1 MSDRETRKANVVEA
15 LNKARSMELHAI
27 HQYMNQHYNLDD
39 MDYGELAANMKLI
52 AIDEMRHCEMFA
64 ERIKEL
70 GGEPTSEV
78 AGKVVKGQ
86 EVKAIYSSDS
96 DSEDDTIFVYNEL
109 RKVCVDNGDILT
121 AKLFETIIGEEQI
134 HLNYFDNISDHIET
148 LGDTFLSKIAG
159 TPSSTGG
166 TTKGFAIAPQPR
178 TRADTHLELET
189 PKRGFLQQRPF
200 PQNCQRGSRPPFPKT
215 STLSNLCLKA
225 FSGTDCLSCRSGT
238 NAVR

>member
-1 MSDRETRKANVVEA
+1 MADREARKANVVAA

-27 HQYMNQHYNLDD
+27 HQYMNQHYNLDN

-70 GGEPTSEV
+70 GGEPTTEL

-86 EVKAIYSSDS
+86 DVKAIYTSDVE
-96 DSEDDTIFVYNEL
+96 SEDDTIFEYNDL

-121 AKLFETIIGEEQI
+121 AKLFETIIEEEQA
-134 HLNYFDNISDHIET
+134 HMNYFDNISGHIET

-166 TTKGFAIAPQPR
+166 TTKGFVI
-178 TRADTHLELET
+178 
-189 PKRGFLQQRPF
+189 
-200 PQNCQRGSRPPFPKT
+200 N
-215 STLSNLCLKA
+215 
-225 FSGTDCLSCRSGT
+225 
-238 NAVR
+238 NAAN